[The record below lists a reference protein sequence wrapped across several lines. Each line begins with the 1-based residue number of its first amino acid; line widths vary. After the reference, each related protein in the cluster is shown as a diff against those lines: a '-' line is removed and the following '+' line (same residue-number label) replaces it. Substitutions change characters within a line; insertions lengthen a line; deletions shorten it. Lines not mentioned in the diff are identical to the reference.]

1 MIEINNVQ
9 IDGRTLFYPPKQI
22 HVKPI
27 YNKNGTY
34 NCWIP
39 LFFIIDFKESGHM
52 QALYLLTYKA

>member
-39 LFFIIDFKESGHM
+39 LFFIIDF
-52 QALYLLTYKA
+52 